1 MHITFSCSKKKNK
14 THFNKYSVEMPNQF
28 TPYYSIY
35 DNNTDSW

>member
-1 MHITFSCSKKKNK
+1 MHITFSCSKKKK
-14 THFNKYSVEMPNQF
+14 KHFNKYSVEMPNQF